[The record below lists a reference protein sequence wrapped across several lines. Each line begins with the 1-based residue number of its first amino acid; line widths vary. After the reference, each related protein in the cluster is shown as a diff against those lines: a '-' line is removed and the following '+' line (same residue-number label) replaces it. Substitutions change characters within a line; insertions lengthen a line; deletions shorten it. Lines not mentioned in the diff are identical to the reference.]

1 MNRPSTTIESIR
13 IRGFRS
19 LADVDLSGLSQAI
32 ILIGPNGSGKSNL
45 MRFVDM
51 LQHMLRYHRLAPFVE
66 REGGA
71 SDQLF
76 GGSDTTDRI
85 EAEIAL
91 MTKGGRYDYRFV
103 LEYAHPDR
111 LSFAGESIRCHNGDS
126 TAAADWQDLGSGHR
140 EANLL
145 LAAQSREFPHIDRT
159 TAKSIVDALCRCVV
173 YHFHNTDSRSP
184 IKGSCDV
191 RNWNRLHNRGGN
203 LAAVLYHMERKDR
216 TRYERICRYIRRIL
230 PGFDHFDME
239 EYHDKVSLRWKA
251 DWSEHTFGA
260 HLTSD
265 GSLRTFALVTLLNMP
280 AERLPDIILLDE
292 PELGLHPAAVTLLGS
307 MMRSLSE
314 RKQVIVATQ
323 SPTLVNAFD
332 LEQVIVL
339 ELNEGRTEVRRY
351 DPDEYRYWL
360 DDYATG
366 ELWEKNL
373 IGGRP

>member
-1 MNRPSTTIESIR
+1 MNRPESMIESIR

-19 LADVDLSGLSQAI
+19 LADVNLSGLHQATV
-32 ILIGPNGSGKSNL
+32 LIGSNGSGKSNV
-45 MRFVDM
+45 MRFLD
-51 LQHMLRYHRLAPFVE
+51 LLHHMLRRQRLGQFVE
-66 REGGA
+66 RQGGA

-85 EAEIAL
+85 EAEIVL
-91 MTKGGRYDYRFV
+91 KTKSGRYDYRFL

-111 LSFAGESIRCHNGDS
+111 LSFGGESIRCHNGDS

-145 LAAQSREFPHIDRT
+145 LAAQSGEFPHVDRK
-159 TAKSIVDALCRCVV
+159 AAQAVVKALRQCVV
-173 YHFHNTDSRSP
+173 YHFHNTDDRAY
-184 IKGSCDV
+184 IKQNCDV
-191 RNWNRLHNRGGN
+191 TEYDGLRSSGDN
-203 LAAVLYHMERKDR
+203 LAAVLYHLEREDQP
-216 TRYERICRYIRRIL
+216 RYARICRYIRRIL
-230 PGFDHFDME
+230 PGFDHFDIAE
-239 EYHDKVSLRWKA
+239 RHGKVSLRWRS
-251 DWSEHTFGA
+251 DWSDHTFGA

-265 GSLRTFALVTLLNMP
+265 GSLRTFALVTLLN
-280 AERLPDIILLDE
+280 LPDDMLPDVILLDE

-323 SPTLVNAFD
+323 SPLLVNSFD
-332 LEQVIVL
+332 LEQVAVL

-351 DPDEYRYWL
+351 DPDEYRHWL

-373 IGGRP
+373 LGGRP